1 MTLTCQEVIS
11 DTVVR
16 KRPQN
21 SVILKRKNDE
31 VDSEPAKKILK
42 VDNKGYFD
50 FFKL

>member
-42 VDNKGYFD
+42 VDNKGCFD
-50 FFKL
+50 FS